1 MRAKMKMG
9 QEYGWGWLPNGDW
22 RSPSLVFRGWPPI
35 EAETSSAEYFN
46 SNPLAFLLLFPQ
58 TALLGSGPTS
68 NATEYATFF
77 LSNIN
82 SVDICVNK
90 SDAQF

>member
-1 MRAKMKMG
+1 MCMRAKMKMG

-35 EAETSSAEYFN
+35 EVETSSVEYFN
-46 SNPLAFLLLFPQ
+46 SNSLAFLLLFPQ
-58 TALLGSGPTS
+58 SAFLGWPTS

-77 LSNIN
+77 RSHIH
-82 SVDICVNK
+82 SVDIYVNQY
-90 SDAQF
+90 DA